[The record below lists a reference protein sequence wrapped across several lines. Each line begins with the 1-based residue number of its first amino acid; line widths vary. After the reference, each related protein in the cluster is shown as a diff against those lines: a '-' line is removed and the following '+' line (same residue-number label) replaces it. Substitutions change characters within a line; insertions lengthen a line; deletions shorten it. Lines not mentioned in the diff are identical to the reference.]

1 MIQIKAIADAV
12 KSLNIGKIVPSFM
25 KDHDKK
31 LSSKRIFKLGGGGA
45 LIYTG
50 IDFLT
55 KAVEH
60 EGPDNEAL
68 IAGAICIAVGTFL
81 AIGLSEKIKNLTVEK
96 PKEEN

>member
-1 MIQIKAIADAV
+1 MIQLKAITDALSSV
-12 KSLNIGKIVPSFM
+12 GKIVPSFM

-50 IDFLT
+50 IEFLT
-55 KAVEH
+55 KAVETT
-60 EGPDNEAL
+60 EGNATNSL
-68 IAGAICIAVGTFL
+68 IAGGICIGVGTFL

-96 PKEEN
+96 PEEEK

>member
-1 MIQIKAIADAV
+1 
-12 KSLNIGKIVPSFM
+12 M

-55 KAVEH
+55 KAVEN
-60 EGPDNEAL
+60 EGNQTNAL
-68 IAGAICIAVGTFL
+68 IAGGICIGVGTFL

-96 PKEEN
+96 PEEEK